1 MKTYGVYQVQGN
13 KKNGKI
19 ELTLYRIADY
29 TFDSETVPRDI
40 EGTIWHLCNVA
51 EWNDEYEYN
60 ADVFPTINQD
70 GITLTVISD
79 KFYGY
84 ASSDLIVETEN
95 GYQVAEPFG
104 WGKEATLNDAVEHVL
119 DKHVIYSKHKEYIKV
134 RGVH

>member
-70 GITLTVISD
+70 GITLTVMSD

-104 WGKEATLNDAVEHVL
+104 WGKEATLNDAVEHIL

>member
-104 WGKEATLNDAVEHVL
+104 WSKEATLNDAVEHVL